1 MIADSVKFK
10 GYRCFDGEFS
20 GFDEIKPVN
29 VIIGRNNTGKSHLL
43 KLAEFLCRDSFVEKG
58 VAYRC
63 SGTLQEGELKGV
75 FRPSTSQ
82 GALQGNHWSDHG
94 HLFVGKKV
102 WWEIDKGGNATEIE
116 FEAGFDP
123 ASRYGKPST
132 EARLNSLRTLLRN
145 SVHSL
150 KGRQFRRLL
159 ADRDIQP
166 EAAINSMALDS
177 GGDGATNLV
186 RQYILSSKLDRSLIQ
201 KDLLA
206 GLNQIFQPDA
216 TFTEIQVQVHE
227 GGSGGQERWEIFL
240 GEESKDLIALSES
253 GSGLKTIFLVL
264 LNLLV
269 VPGTEKKSLKSYA
282 FAFEELENNLHPA
295 LLRRLFSYLEKRAVE
310 EGITLFLTTHSNV
323 ALDIFGTSEN
333 AQIIRVM
340 HDGKHATAEKVSSHF
355 ERFAVV
361 SELGLKPSDLLQANG
376 IIWVEGPSDRVYLN
390 RWIHLLSN
398 GEFEEG
404 RDYQCAFYGGALLAR
419 VQFKSEEEAEEDLVN
434 LIRVNPNVVV
444 ICDSDKTGPNT
455 RVKGRVRRI
464 SSEIRKIPGAYVWVT
479 AAREI
484 ENYVP
489 GDLIAKACGR
499 DPVLDPQQFEHFFPR
514 KGLKSKSYIER
525 RLGRK
530 TLDKME
536 LASSTAPLME
546 IRHIEGRFDL
556 KKEVEAI
563 IERIRGWNRE

>member
-1 MIADSVKFK
+1 MIADSVKFR

-20 GFDEIKPVN
+20 GFEEIKPVN

-58 VAYRC
+58 VVYRC
-63 SGTLQEGELKGV
+63 RGKLEEDALKRA
-75 FRPSTSQ
+75 FRPNMSD
-82 GALQGNHWSDHG
+82 GALRGRHWNEHG
-94 HLFVGKKV
+94 LLFVDQYIH
-102 WWEIDKGGNATEIE
+102 WTIDGGGNPVDLS
-116 FEAGFDP
+116 FEEGFDP
-123 ASRYGKPST
+123 NSRYGEEST
-132 EARLNSLRTLLRN
+132 KARFAALPTILTNPT
-145 SVHSL
+145 HPL

-159 ADRDIQP
+159 ADRDVQP
-166 EAAINSMALDS
+166 EKASSTIGLDA
-177 GGDGATNLV
+177 GGDGATNVV

-206 GLNQIFQPDA
+206 GMNQIFQPDA
-216 TFTEIQVQVHE
+216 TFSEIQVQVHD
-227 GGSGGQERWEIFL
+227 GGNSSEERWEIFL
-240 GEESKDLIALSES
+240 GEASKDLIALSES

-269 VPGTEKKSLKSYA
+269 VPKTEKKALKSYV

-295 LLRRLFSYLEKRAVE
+295 LLRRLFSYLEKLAVK
-310 EGITLFLTTHSNV
+310 EGFTLFLTTHSNV
-323 ALDIFGTSEN
+323 ALDMFGTSEN
-333 AQIIRVM
+333 AQIIRVV
-340 HDGKHATAEKVSSHF
+340 HDGRYARAERVASHF

-376 IIWVEGPSDRVYLN
+376 IVWVEGPSDRVYLN
-390 RWIHLLSN
+390 RWIHLFSD

-419 VQFKSEEEAEEDLVN
+419 LQFKSEEEAEEDLVN
-434 LIRVNPNVVV
+434 LIQVNPNVVV
-444 ICDSDKTGPNT
+444 VCDSDKTGPKT

-464 SSEIRKIPGAYVWVT
+464 LSEVRKIPGAHVWVT

-489 GDLIAKACGR
+489 GELIAKACER
-499 DPVLDPQQFEHFFPR
+499 ESVADPEQFESFFPR
-514 KGLKSKSYIER
+514 KGLVGKSYIER

-530 TLDKME
+530 TLDKMD
-536 LASSTAPLME
+536 LASSTTPLME
-546 IRHIEGRFDL
+546 VGHIEGRFDL
-556 KKEVEAI
+556 KREVEAI
-563 IERIRGWNRE
+563 IEKIRGWNS